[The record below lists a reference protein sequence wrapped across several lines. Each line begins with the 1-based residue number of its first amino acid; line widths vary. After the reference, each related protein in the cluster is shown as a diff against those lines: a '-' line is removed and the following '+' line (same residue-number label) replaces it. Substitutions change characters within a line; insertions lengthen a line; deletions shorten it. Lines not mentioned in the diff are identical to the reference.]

1 MISKF
6 NRRKNFRSINRYNP
20 RKRFN
25 NRNKMAI
32 VISSMIIITLIGCG
46 VKILSS
52 RSMIGKELDS
62 YKDVPVYYNGEIY
75 TATYGENY
83 SKDGY
88 YYGYKWQCVE
98 YVKRFY
104 YDAKNHEMPDGYGNA
119 KDFFDDNVKQGEL
132 NESRDL
138 VQYRNGENVKP
149 KVDDLIVFT
158 EGEYGH
164 VAIVTKVTD
173 GYIEVIQQNVL
184 GKPREKFEL
193 AMEDGQ
199 YYVGTIQKPAGWL
212 RKE

>member
-1 MISKF
+1 M
-6 NRRKNFRSINRYNP
+6 INRFNS
-20 RKRFN
+20 RKRYKPIRRYSLR
-25 NRNKMAI
+25 NRFSNINKLEKVFI
-32 VISSMIIITLIGCG
+32 LMIITTLIGCG
-46 VKILSS
+46 VMFFTNSTK
-52 RSMIGKELDS
+52 IGKELDS
-62 YKDVPVYYNGEIY
+62 YKKVPVYYNGAIY
-75 TATYGENY
+75 TETYGENY
-83 SKDGY
+83 SEDGY

-104 YDAKNHEMPDGYGNA
+104 YDEKNHEMPDGYGNA

-132 NESRDL
+132 NKSRDL
-138 VQYRNGENVKP
+138 VQYRNGEDVKP

-173 GYIEVIQQNVL
+173 KYIEVIQQNVL

-193 AMEDGQ
+193 SMEDGQ